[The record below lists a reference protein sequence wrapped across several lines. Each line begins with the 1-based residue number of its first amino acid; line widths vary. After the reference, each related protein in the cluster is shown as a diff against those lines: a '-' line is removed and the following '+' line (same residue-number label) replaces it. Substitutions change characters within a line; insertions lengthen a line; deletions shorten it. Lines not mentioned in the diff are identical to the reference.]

1 MSANAWLSLAGE
13 IVATAL
19 AFVAPLLGI
28 AVAAILVPAG
38 FAAMARLEPRIM
50 EAVETR

>member
-1 MSANAWLSLAGE
+1 MLGIRLRGE

-19 AFVAPLLGI
+19 AFVVPVLGI
-28 AVAAILVPAG
+28 AAAAIMVPAG

-50 EAVETR
+50 EAVKEP